1 MYSNWAPGEPD
12 ADLNEDFVEM
22 FATAQW
28 NDSTDGE
35 ALNQGY
41 LVEYP
46 VRPDRAGAADP
57 LLIATQATAGSPGE
71 PVVRHSVLV
80 QSFLIRWLASAASGS
95 GGTASDRSLRN
106 CS

>member
-41 LVEYP
+41 LVEYLST
-46 VRPDRAGAADP
+46 RPRWRRRSSSDRNAGNGRLAWRAGRRD
-57 LLIATQATAGSPGE
+57 TQSWF
-71 PVVRHSVLV
+71 R
-80 QSFLIRWLASAASGS
+80 AS
-95 GGTASDRSLRN
+95 
-106 CS
+106 

>member
-41 LVEYP
+41 LVDTC
-46 VRPDRAGAADP
+46 RPDRAGAADP

-71 PVVRHSVLV
+71 PVVATLSLG
-80 QSFLIRWLASAASGS
+80 SELLDPLASV
-95 GGTASDRSLRN
+95 GGERIRGNRL
-106 CS
+106 